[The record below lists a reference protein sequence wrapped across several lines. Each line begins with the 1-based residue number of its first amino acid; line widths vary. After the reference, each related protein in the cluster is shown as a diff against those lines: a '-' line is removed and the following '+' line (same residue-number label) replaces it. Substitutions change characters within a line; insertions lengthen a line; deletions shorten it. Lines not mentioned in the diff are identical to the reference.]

1 MDLFTLGNGSIHV
14 DWNGVEGESG
24 LEPRLILK
32 GHLVAKGYAIGALLQ
47 VSAKVTA
54 TEIEGNSALLGSTV
68 PEFYALNW
76 VKNRPNVEGLPP
88 ADETPWDLR
97 LPLPLSSAVIEGL
110 EARRHGRDFW
120 LQLDVK
126 FVLVDKGEVHDGAH
140 PLMTSQTTFK
150 VSQND
155 WAQVLE
161 RWERGVGIT
170 VLLPLA
176 AGEPDPERAK
186 IVRHLKDA
194 RQKIDGADYAGSF
207 ASSRKALEL
216 LRKLGPFALTGP
228 TVPKERDVNQRI
240 RAVLDALYSLA
251 SASPHVDAAVED
263 FEPTRA
269 DAVALVGATM
279 STAQEV
285 FARIEAR

>member
-47 VSAKVTA
+47 VSAKITA

-97 LPLPLSSAVIEGL
+97 LPLPFSSAVIEGL

-120 LQLDVK
+120 LQIDAE
-126 FVLVDKGEVHDGAH
+126 FVLVDKGETHDGSH
-140 PLMTSQTTFK
+140 PLRTSQTPIKIEQSDWVK
-150 VSQND
+150 VLGSWN
-155 WAQVLE
+155 
-161 RWERGVGIT
+161 RGVGVT
-170 VLLPLA
+170 VLLPLPEVDA
-176 AGEPDPERAK
+176 SPERAEV
-186 IVRHLKDA
+186 VRYLREA
-194 RQKIDGADYAGSF
+194 RQKIDGANYADSI
-207 ASSRKALEL
+207 ASSRMALDA
-216 LRKLGPFALTGP
+216 LREFGPLA
-228 TVPKERDVNQRI
+228 VSIHNIPKERDVSQRI
-240 RAVLDALYSLA
+240 RAVVDALHSLA
-251 SASPHVDAAVED
+251 SAAPHIDPVVKDYR
-263 FEPTRA
+263 PSRA

-279 STAQEV
+279 SIAQEA
-285 FARIEAR
+285 FALVADS

>member
-161 RWERGVGIT
+161 RVGT
-170 VLLPLA
+170 GSRHHRLTAPCS
-176 AGEPDPERAK
+176 GRTRPRACE
-186 IVRHLKDA
+186 DC
-194 RQKIDGADYAGSF
+194 
-207 ASSRKALEL
+207 SSLEGCPAENRRCR
-216 LRKLGPFALTGP
+216 LR
-228 TVPKERDVNQRI
+228 RI
-240 RAVLDALYSLA
+240 IR
-251 SASPHVDAAVED
+251 
-263 FEPTRA
+263 
-269 DAVALVGATM
+269 
-279 STAQEV
+279 
-285 FARIEAR
+285 